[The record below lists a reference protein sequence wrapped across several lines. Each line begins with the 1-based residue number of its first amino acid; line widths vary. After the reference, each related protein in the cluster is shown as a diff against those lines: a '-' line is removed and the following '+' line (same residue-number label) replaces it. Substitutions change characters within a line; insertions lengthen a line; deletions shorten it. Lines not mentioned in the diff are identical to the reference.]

1 MRKRDIAPF
10 MLGAPLSRMQRF
22 PKWPLGNSVIDLGQ
36 NTGHPV
42 LTNGIVIQSFCHCLA
57 CHCNSAFHETFGMAN
72 SKASSLLQ
80 HLSLYVRRK
89 YPDDPSKQVVEAAAF
104 GNPDLLSE
112 LLQQMNPRERA
123 SVLETVYPWDKQG
136 FLHFFEGVDGPKD
149 TPLTVAVRM
158 GNIDCVR
165 VLLSYKA
172 DVEGRGGPYCIVVN
186 NDNSRELIFHATPLF
201 LAVDH
206 GYVGVMSCLVEH
218 EANVDAVTKEN
229 YTPLMIAVQ
238 RKNINPVTFLIEHGA
253 NLDLQDKDGNTA
265 LHHATRCGSYTMI
278 HKLLDFGAAQL
289 YNKDGLTPLLLASD
303 KCVAFM
309 VEELINRPEC
319 TKEQSIDALELLG
332 ASIACKEFPD
342 ASGCMRAFE
351 YMMRGMTERFQDHL
365 NPLFKHTMEPV
376 EAYQYRK
383 ESESVEELAQ
393 IEGDDEAI
401 YIEGLIIRERIL
413 GTESKLLLKPI
424 EEFASYYEDTRNFH
438 ACIALHRHAIK
449 IDQNCN
455 KSISDNLES
464 LIEVFWNMTE
474 NDFPLA
480 EKVVLEVLEETILEF
495 EKLSTSKLKF
505 TQKYD
510 RLREAGDFDE
520 VFEWTQEETE
530 EPEDFLSYFLT
541 LLDLFSKA
549 ELCEEEK
556 TSDLSVL
563 RKLVHMNPLD
573 CEGNTLLH
581 MACGCGCKHSCDIPL
596 LPKTLKLLLDTGFNV
611 NATNSAG
618 NTPLHVAVSFDPSID
633 PSKDPS
639 ILTETLEVLLD
650 GGAHYDFLNNKGET
664 AIDVAKTDGVRR
676 ILSERKKLE
685 LKCISARA
693 VKKFGLPYLGVVPK
707 TLEKYISM
715 H

>member
-1 MRKRDIAPF
+1 MNLF
-10 MLGAPLSRMQRF
+10 
-22 PKWPLGNSVIDLGQ
+22 
-36 NTGHPV
+36 
-42 LTNGIVIQSFCHCLA
+42 
-57 CHCNSAFHETFGMAN
+57 
-72 SKASSLLQ
+72 
-80 HLSLYVRRK
+80 RRK
-89 YPDDPSKQVVEAAAF
+89 D
-104 GNPDLLSE
+104 NPLIIAINSGD
-112 LLQQMNPRERA
+112 
-123 SVLETVYPWDKQG
+123 V
-136 FLHFFEGVDGPKD
+136 
-149 TPLTVAVRM
+149 
-158 GNIDCVR
+158 DCVR

-172 DVEGRGGPYCIVVN
+172 NVEGRGGPYCIRLN
-186 NDNSRELIFHATPLF
+186 EPFELIYHATPLF
-201 LAVDH
+201 VAVNHDH
-206 GYVGVMSCLVEH
+206 VGVMSCLVEH
-218 EANVDAVTKEN
+218 GANVDAVTDEN
-229 YTPLMIAVQ
+229 YTPLMIAT
-238 RKNINPVTFLIEHGA
+238 KLMHANAVTFLVEHGA

-265 LHHATRCGSYTMI
+265 LHLAITCGFDTVV

-289 YNKDGLTPLLLASD
+289 CNKDGLTPLRFASD
-303 KCVAFM
+303 KCVPFM

-332 ASIACKEFPD
+332 ASIACKKFPD

-383 ESESVEELAQ
+383 ESETVEELAQ

-401 YIEGLIIRERIL
+401 CIEGLIIRERIL

-424 EEFASYYEDTRNFH
+424 EKFASYYKDTRNFY
-438 ACIALHRHAIK
+438 ACIALYRHAIK

-455 KSISDNLES
+455 NSISDNLER
-464 LIEVFWNMTE
+464 LIEVFYDMTK
-474 NDFPLA
+474 NNFPLA

-495 EKLSTSKLKF
+495 EKLSASKLKF

-510 RLREAGDFDE
+510 RLHEAGSVDE
-520 VFEWTQEETE
+520 IFESTREETE
-530 EPEDFLSYFLT
+530 ESNDFLLFFLV
-541 LLDLFSKA
+541 LLCLFSRA

-563 RKLVHMNPLD
+563 RKLVHMNPRD

-581 MACGCGCKHSCDIPL
+581 MACGGRCKHSYDTWLPL
-596 LPKTLKLLLDTGFNV
+596 PLCPKTLKLLLDTGFNV

-618 NTPLHVAVSFDPSID
+618 NTPLHLAVSFDPSID
-633 PSKDPS
+633 PSIDPDIGPSIDPS
-639 ILTETLEVLLD
+639 DMLEILFD
-650 GGAHYDFLNNKGET
+650 GGAHHDFANNKGET
-664 AIDVAKTDGVRR
+664 TADVAKTDDAHR
-676 ILSERKKLE
+676 ILSERKTLE